1 MCLPL
6 TKKFQSITNKIPPVI
21 TLALIV
27 FVWYLICDRQLV
39 SPTMLPSPKAT
50 LQVLVKDFPI
60 LMRHAKTTL
69 TEAFIGLGIGIGLAF
84 VCAVLMDRFKVLY
97 HALYPILVIT
107 QTIPTVAL
115 APILILWLGYEMEP
129 KIALVV
135 LTTFFPIAVSLLDGY
150 RSVDPDEIRLLRSMG
165 ANRVQTF
172 LLIKFPAALGSFFSG
187 LKISASYA
195 MVGAVIS
202 EWIGGFEGLG
212 VYMTRVRKAYAFDK
226 MFAVI
231 LFIIAVSLL
240 LMLLVTVLRTLV
252 MPWERKT
259 KTK

>member
-6 TKKFQSITNKIPPVI
+6 TKKFQSITNKIPPVV

-27 FVWYLICDRQLV
+27 LAWDLICNRELV
-39 SPTMLPSPKAT
+39 SPTMLPSPQAT
-50 LQVLVKDFPI
+50 LRIFVKDFPI

-69 TEAFIGLGIGIGLAF
+69 TEAFIGLGIGIALAF
-84 VCAVLMDRFKVLY
+84 VSAALMDRFKVLY
-97 HALYPILVIT
+97 RALYPILVIT

-150 RSVDPDEIRLLRSMG
+150 RGVDEDEIRLLRSLG
-165 ANRVQTF
+165 ANRPQVFFT
-172 LLIKFPAALGSFFSG
+172 IKFPAALGNFFSG

-195 MVGAVIS
+195 VVGAVIS

-212 VYMTRVRKAYAFDK
+212 VYITRVRKAYAFDK

-231 LFIIAVSLL
+231 LLIIAISLL
-240 LMLLVTVLRTLV
+240 LMLLVSVLRYLV
-252 MPWERKT
+252 MPWERKS